1 MTSSDAFNFNLSRS
15 LSSLILFKTVAVAFI
30 KICIPK
36 LLYKDIIRFLICFMG
51 RTDEWLSTTL
61 FILIKQRL
69 LIKSELRNLFI
80 IRTTNLFIIFP
91 LLHNLCYYFQCIVF
105 SCAYWLTKII
115 IKQETLEDVDPC
127 SYWLNM
133 IYVCIFLFS
142 FSNILHYRTKMKTF
156 QAETFLKIQTKM
168 QNSI

>member
-105 SCAYWLTKII
+105 SCKYWLTKI

-133 IYVCIFLFS
+133 IYVCISLFS
-142 FSNILHYRTKMKTF
+142 FSNILPYRTKMKTF
-156 QAETFLKIQTKM
+156 QAETFFKIQTKM

>member
-1 MTSSDAFNFNLSRS
+1 MTSSDAFNINLSRN
-15 LSSLILFKTVAVAFI
+15 LSSLKLFKNVAVAFI
-30 KICIPK
+30 KICITK
-36 LLYKDIIRFLICFMG
+36 LLYKDIIRFLICYMG

-69 LIKSELRNLFI
+69 LIKNELRNLFI

-105 SCAYWLTKII
+105 SCTYWLTKI

-133 IYVCIFLFS
+133 IYVCIFCFRLAISYITEQKWKHFKRKLF
-142 FSNILHYRTKMKTF
+142 
-156 QAETFLKIQTKM
+156 
-168 QNSI
+168 